1 MVNELIDSIKKL
13 SKHKLGKQI
22 TLDVESLSNAM
33 ERRKLDKQFRDMDI
47 DHLDVAS
54 HLANLESDEI
64 LKRALL
70 AQIKCIVRVYFISA
84 FDLASRDNSSPSDP
98 YLYLQMNNKIIN
110 ERWSYQLDEPNPDFY
125 QCYDFEG
132 TFPGCSPLQ
141 VDVWDYDDIFG
152 DDLIGT
158 TNVDLEDRYFS
169 LEW

>member
-98 YLYLQMNNKIIN
+98 YLYL
-110 ERWSYQLDEPNPDFY
+110 
-125 QCYDFEG
+125 
-132 TFPGCSPLQ
+132 
-141 VDVWDYDDIFG
+141 
-152 DDLIGT
+152 
-158 TNVDLEDRYFS
+158 
-169 LEW
+169 